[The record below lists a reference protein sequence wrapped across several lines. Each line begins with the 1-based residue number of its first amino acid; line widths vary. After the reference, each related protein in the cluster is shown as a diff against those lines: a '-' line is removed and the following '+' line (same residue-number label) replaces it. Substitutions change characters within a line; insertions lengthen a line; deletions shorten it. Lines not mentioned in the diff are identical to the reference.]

1 MRISAGPSR
10 SNSTTRGAR
19 GRSSA
24 PRAGARASSGLGA
37 PDLST
42 LGYRNARLSPI
53 PGPAG
58 PQGAAGSSEN
68 IIAQAADVDV
78 SGLADGALLQFRA
91 SDNKFVARNQLD
103 TTTGQLVFNGG
114 NF

>member
-1 MRISAGPSR
+1 MSVSGTINDNAG
-10 SNSTTRGAR
+10 
-19 GRSSA
+19 
-24 PRAGARASSGLGA
+24 L
-37 PDLST
+37 
-42 LGYRNARLSPI
+42 NARIGSVSQVSGSVSQGNEVVVTRVTI

>member
-1 MRISAGPSR
+1 MSISATL
-10 SNSTTRGAR
+10 SNNAGLQSSIGSVSQVRGSVSQGNEVVVTRV
-19 GRSSA
+19 
-24 PRAGARASSGLGA
+24 
-37 PDLST
+37 T
-42 LGYRNARLSPI
+42 I

-78 SGLADGALLQFRA
+78 SGINDGALLQYRA
-91 SDNKFVARNQLD
+91 SDQKFVARNQLD
-103 TTTGQLVFNGG
+103 TTTGTLVFNGG